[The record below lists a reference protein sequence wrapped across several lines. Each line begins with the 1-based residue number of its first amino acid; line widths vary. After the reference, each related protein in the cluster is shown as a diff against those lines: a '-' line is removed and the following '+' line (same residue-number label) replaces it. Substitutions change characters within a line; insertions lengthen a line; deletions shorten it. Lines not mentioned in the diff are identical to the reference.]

1 MATQIGFDEFVAEH
15 EPQLRRALVARLG
28 MDRGREA
35 LTEALL
41 YAWRHWDRVAT
52 MDNPVGYLYRVGTSR
67 APIERLAP
75 SLTDRTRSARP
86 EPWAEPQLEPA
97 LDLLSENQ
105 RVAVVLRH
113 SFEWTY
119 DEIAELLDI
128 SVSTV
133 RNHLNRGLEK
143 LRQSLEVDPS

>member
-15 EPQLRRALVARLG
+15 EP
-28 MDRGREA
+28 
-35 LTEALL
+35 
-41 YAWRHWDRVAT
+41 
-52 MDNPVGYLYRVGTSR
+52 R